1 MKYWQKRIAEEEQR
15 LYDLSLEQYQ
25 KELAKAYKA
34 ALAEVKAEV
43 LKLYSDIKDEKAS
56 LNDLYRYGRL
66 NKLYDTLG
74 NLLLEYGKEEYSELN
89 TSLSDMY
96 LQVCKTIKD
105 LSPLDVPI
113 PNKTQINEAVKL
125 IWSTDKKS
133 YSARIWLNR
142 AELQQRLG
150 KGIVNTIAAGQ
161 SKDKLVLAVQKEF
174 DVSFSQSDRL
184 VRTELTRIM
193 NQSAADSYK
202 AAGCE
207 EFEFLATEDER
218 TCDIC
223 SKLNGKRF
231 PFSKLEYGV
240 NCPPLHPNDRCTI
253 IPVVK
258 GR

>member
-1 MKYWQKRIAEEEQR
+1 MDYWQKRIAEEEQR

-25 KELAKAYKA
+25 KELAKAYKT
-34 ALAEVKAEV
+34 ALAEVKTEV
-43 LKLYSDIKDEKAS
+43 LNLYTDIKDGKAS

-74 NLLLEYGKEEYSELN
+74 NLLLEYGKEEYSNLN

-96 LQVCKTIKD
+96 LNVCKAIKD

-113 PNKTQINEAVKL
+113 PNKTQINDAVKL
-125 IWSTDKKS
+125 IWATDNKAF
-133 YSARIWLNR
+133 SARIWLNR

-161 SKDKLVLAVQKEF
+161 SKDKLVKAVQKEF
-174 DVSFSQSDRL
+174 DVSFNESDRL

-207 EFEFLATEDER
+207 EFEFLATDDER
-218 TCDIC
+218 TCEQC
-223 SKLNGKRF
+223 GKLNGKKF

-240 NCPPLHPNDRCTI
+240 NCPPIHPNDRCTI
-253 IPVVK
+253 IPVLK